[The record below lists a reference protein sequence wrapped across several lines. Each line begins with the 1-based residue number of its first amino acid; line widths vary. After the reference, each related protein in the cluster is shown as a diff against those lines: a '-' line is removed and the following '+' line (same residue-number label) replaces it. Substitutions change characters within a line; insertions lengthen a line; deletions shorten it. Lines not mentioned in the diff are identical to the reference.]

1 MKRFSFRKYENPKGF
16 EFVFLFIQ
24 FGWFY
29 ELDWYLYIGKLFI
42 GYGYLDG
49 LHNEWNPK

>member
-1 MKRFSFRKYENPKGF
+1 MKALQFDKYDDPKGF
-16 EFVFLFIQ
+16 EFVFFFIQ

-42 GYGYLDG
+42 GWAYLDG
-49 LHNEWNPK
+49 LKILWNPS